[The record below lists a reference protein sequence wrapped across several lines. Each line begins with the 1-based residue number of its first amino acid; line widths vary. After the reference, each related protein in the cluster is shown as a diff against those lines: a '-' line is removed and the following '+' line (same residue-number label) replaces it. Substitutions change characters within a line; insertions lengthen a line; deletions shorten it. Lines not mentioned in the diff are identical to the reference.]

1 MIRGN
6 VLRACDKDGPEGGSL
21 EMNGTRRAP
30 PEERKRPPINA
41 KGESTT
47 MTQDEQETAIV
58 GMFES
63 LISAEEAIVA
73 LHREGLDMKRLSIDG
88 NVAHAEQHI
97 LDSVKDGAFLVL
109 VHGTTD
115 MIVHARA
122 ILGTTDPSQ
131 FETLGAVYSSR
142 IAAEIA
148 PD

>member
-1 MIRGN
+1 
-6 VLRACDKDGPEGGSL
+6 
-21 EMNGTRRAP
+21 
-30 PEERKRPPINA
+30 
-41 KGESTT
+41 

-63 LISAEEAIVA
+63 LIGAEEAIVA
-73 LHREGLDMKRLSIDG
+73 LHHEGLDMKRLSIDG

-131 FETLGAVYSSR
+131 FETLAAVYSSR
-142 IAAEIA
+142 IAAGVA